1 MPVMD
6 GFETAR
12 TIRSRAKTRSTPIIF
27 VTATHKDSLNAL
39 TGYSVG
45 AVDYVFKPLVPEVLR
60 AKVFVFVEL
69 FRKAKEIRRQ
79 AEELAAYRVELER
92 RLDQLVSLNEEL
104 QRLSR
109 TTAEAR
115 DQAQAA
121 SHFMS
126 LVVESVPNGIV
137 MVDQTGKIVLVNAQ
151 TERMFGYQREEL
163 TGRPDRDLGA
173 RPV

>member
-1 MPVMD
+1 
-6 GFETAR
+6 
-12 TIRSRAKTRSTPIIF
+12 
-27 VTATHKDSLNAL
+27 
-39 TGYSVG
+39 
-45 AVDYVFKPLVPEVLR
+45 VLR

-137 MVDQTGKIVLVNAQ
+137 MVDQN
-151 TERMFGYQREEL
+151 REDSVGQCANREDVWVPK
-163 TGRPDRDLGA
+163 GGANRQADRDLGA